1 MLGKKLMRKRA
12 TLQDIYRLYLVVLR
26 VPKMLSVLQE
36 MDCATVNSILCDP
49 ILDVMSELVKFKEM
63 VEQIIDTDEL
73 DKGEYM
79 IKASFDDGLKE
90 MKSSMD
96 LAEAN
101 MRKLVTKAAND
112 LNLDTVKLD
121 YVSHHGYHFRISL
134 RDDACLRKNN
144 KYHILDAIKGGVR
157 FTSDKLTAL
166 NDDFI
171 RSRDEY
177 EDQQKTIVDEVIR
190 VALGYLGSL
199 TRLNNYIAQVDCFLS
214 FAIAAASAPLAY
226 VKPKMISDE
235 PRVLKLHGLRH
246 PCLELQD
253 DITYIANDV
262 SFQSGETNMY
272 IITGPNMGG
281 KSTYI
286 RSVGAAVLMAH
297 VGAFV
302 PCDVAEI
309 SYVDSI
315 LGRIGADDN
324 ISKGLSTFM
333 VEMIET
339 SGIIRTATEKS
350 LVVID
355 ELGRGTSTYEGCGIA
370 WAIAE

>member
-12 TLQDIYRLYLVVLR
+12 TLQDIYRLYQVTLR
-26 VPKMLSVLQE
+26 VPKILTALQE
-36 MDCATVNSILCDP
+36 LDCPTINSILCDP
-49 ILDVMSELVKFKEM
+49 LADVIAESAMYKQM
-63 VEQIIDTDEL
+63 VNQIMDIDAVE
-73 DKGEYM
+73 KGEFLV
-79 IKASFDDGLKE
+79 KASFDDDLKE
-90 MKSSMD
+90 MQTKMETIEASMK
-96 LAEAN
+96 
-101 MRKLVTKAAND
+101 KLVKKAEND

-121 YVSHHGYHFRISL
+121 YVSHHGHHFRIAL
-134 RDDACLRKNN
+134 RDDGCLRKNN

-157 FTSDKLTAL
+157 FTSDKLSAL
-166 NDDFI
+166 NDDFLHA
-171 RSRDEY
+171 RDEY
-177 EDQQKTIVDEVIR
+177 EQQQKSIVDEVIR
-190 VALGYLGSL
+190 VALGYLGSF
-199 TRLNNYIAQVDCFLS
+199 TRLNNYIAQIDCFLS
-214 FAIAAASAPLAY
+214 FAIAAASAPVAY
-226 VKPKMISDE
+226 VKPKMISTE
-235 PRVLKLHGLRH
+235 PRVLKLQGLRH

-253 DITYIANDV
+253 EVTYIANDV
-262 SFQSGETNMY
+262 SFQNGDTNMF

-302 PCDVAEI
+302 PCDEAEI
-309 SYVDSI
+309 SYFDAI

-324 ISKGLSTFM
+324 INKGLSTFM

-339 SGIIRTATEKS
+339 SAIIRTATEKS

>member
-12 TLQDIYRLYLVVLR
+12 TLQDIYRLYQVVIR
-26 VPKMLSVLQE
+26 MPKLLSALQE
-36 MDCATVNSILCDP
+36 LDCLTVNSVICDP
-49 ILDVMSELVKFKEM
+49 ITDVLTELVMFKQM
-63 VEQIIDTDEL
+63 VEQIIDVAAIER
-73 DKGEYM
+73 GEFL
-79 IKASFDDGLKE
+79 IKASFDDRLQE
-90 MKSSMD
+90 MKGGMD
-96 LAEAN
+96 SIEPE
-101 MRKLVTKAAND
+101 MRKQLSKAAND
-112 LNLDTVKLD
+112 LSLDSVKLE
-121 YVSHHGYHFRISL
+121 YVAHIGYHFRIAL
-134 RDDACLRKNN
+134 RDDGCLRKNN
-144 KYHILDAIKGGVR
+144 KYHVLDAIKGGVR
-157 FTSDKLTAL
+157 FTSDKLSQL
-166 NDDFI
+166 NDEFLK
-171 RSRDEY
+171 SKEEY
-177 EDQQKTIVDEVIR
+177 EEQQQSIVEEVIR
-190 VALGYLGSL
+190 VALGYLGSF
-199 TRLNNYIAQVDCFLS
+199 TRLNNYVAQIDCLLS
-214 FAIAAASAPLAY
+214 FAIAAVSAPTTY
-226 VKPKMISDE
+226 VKPKMVSQE
-235 PRVLKLHGLRH
+235 PRVLKLRGLRH

-253 DITYIANDV
+253 DVTFIANDV
-262 SFQSGETNMY
+262 SFQKDEANMY

-302 PCDVAEI
+302 PCDEAEI

-324 ISKGLSTFM
+324 INKGLSTFM

-339 SGIIRTATEKS
+339 AGIIRTATEKS